1 MNTPTLQSRP
11 DYGLD
16 APPVVRNLFLAAGA
30 GLTLWAGARGGLWSG
45 ALRLPLGR
53 DELRIMLAPAA
64 ASIGVTCLL
73 MAVWMIWSSRIGKIH
88 ERERLLD
95 TLAWRGDEAVLD
107 VGCGRGLMLV
117 GAARRLRTGHA
128 TGIDLWRGEDLAGNA
143 PGAPLAN
150 AGAEGVRARVTVETA
165 DMCALPF
172 RDASFDLV
180 LSQAAVHNVPDASGR
195 RRAVEEMA
203 RVLRPGGTIL
213 LADIRHLD
221 DYTDALRGKQLE
233 ASVEGSRLARVLL
246 GILTFG
252 ALRPGRVRACRGTP
266 RGLAGSGRPVQS

>member
-1 MNTPTLQSRP
+1 MNTPPLYSRP

-16 APPVVRNLFLAAGA
+16 APPVVRNLLLAAGA
-30 GLTLWAGARGGLWSG
+30 GLALWACARMGLWSG

-53 DELRIMLAPAA
+53 DELRIVLAPAA
-64 ASIGVTCLL
+64 ASIGVTCLI

-95 TLAWRGDEAVLD
+95 TLAWRGEKVLD

-128 TGIDLWRGEDLAGNA
+128 TGIDLWRGEDLAGNT

-150 AGAEGVRARVTVETA
+150 AGAEGVRGRVTVETA

-172 RDASFDLV
+172 RDASLDLV

-221 DYTDALRGKQLE
+221 DYANALRGKQLE
-233 ASVEGSRLARVLL
+233 ASVEGSRVVRAFL
-246 GILTFG
+246 GVLTFG
-252 ALRPGRVRACRGTP
+252 ALRPGRVRARRGAPT
-266 RGLAGSGRPVQS
+266 GLARSGQPMQS